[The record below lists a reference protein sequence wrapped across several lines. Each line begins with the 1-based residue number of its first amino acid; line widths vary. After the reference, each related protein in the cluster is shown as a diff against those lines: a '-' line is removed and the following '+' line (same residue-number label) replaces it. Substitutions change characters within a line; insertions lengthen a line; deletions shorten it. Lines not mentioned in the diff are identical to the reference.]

1 MGDTEPPLPSRE
13 GELRRSAPKLAGMST
28 IHLTQSIHRAVRQH
42 PQRLATVCGAR
53 RRTWG
58 ELGTRIARL
67 AAGLRELGM
76 QRGDRV
82 GILALNSDRY
92 LELYFAVWWGGG
104 VVNPINF
111 RWSAAEIAYSLD
123 DCDTRF
129 LVVDDTHAPMAEEL
143 VSRAKSLRTI
153 VHACE
158 GAARAGMFDYEQL
171 VADHAPIEDALRC
184 NDDLAGVFYT
194 GGTTGQPKGV
204 MLSHANLYGGA
215 MVGVAEGVAREH
227 DVGLH
232 AAPMFHLADGMFL
245 LVLSMLGCTQVI
257 LPSFLPELVL
267 EAIQRERV
275 STALLVPTMIQML
288 VDHPRLPE
296 FRLGT
301 LTQVVYGASPI
312 NEALLERAMQQLP
325 SAGFLQCYGQ
335 TEMSPIVTVLPP
347 QCHTDP
353 VRRQRLRSAGRP
365 AIGVE
370 VKIVDAEGRELPKGM
385 VGEIAARG
393 GGVMQGYWN
402 KPAQTAAALRD
413 GWMLT
418 GDGAYMD
425 EDGFVFVVDRVKDMI
440 VSGGENVYSAEVENA
455 VAQHPAVASCAV
467 IGVPDARWGESV
479 HAVVVLK
486 LGASASAEEI
496 QKHCRSLIATYKC
509 PRSVEFRDALPLSGA
524 GKVLK
529 TVLREPYWKDQARK
543 VG

>member
-1 MGDTEPPLPSRE
+1 
-13 GELRRSAPKLAGMST
+13 MST
-28 IHLTQSIHRAVRQH
+28 IHLTQAIHRAVRQH
-42 PQRLATVCGAR
+42 PQRLATVCGGR
-53 RRTWG
+53 RRTWAEVG
-58 ELGTRIARL
+58 DRIARL
-67 AAGLRELGM
+67 ASGLRELGM
-76 QRGDRV
+76 RPGDRV
-82 GILALNSDRY
+82 GILSLNSDRY

-104 VVNPINF
+104 VANPINF
-111 RWSAAEIAYSLD
+111 RWSTAEIAYSLD
-123 DCDTRF
+123 DCDTRI
-129 LVVDDTHAPMAEEL
+129 LVVDDAYAPMAEEL
-143 VSRAKSLRTI
+143 VARAKSLRTI
-153 VHACE
+153 IHACD
-158 GAARAGMFDYEQL
+158 GTARAGMFDYEQL
-171 VADHAPIEDALRC
+171 VADHAPIDDALRR

-215 MVGVAEGVAREH
+215 MVGVAERVAREH

-257 LPSFLPELVL
+257 VPAFVPEVVL
-267 EAIQRERV
+267 DAMQNERV

-296 FRLGT
+296 FRLES
-301 LTQVVYGASPI
+301 LKQVVYGASPI
-312 NEALLERAMQQLP
+312 SEALLERAMQRLP
-325 SAGFLQCYGQ
+325 AAGFLQCYGQ

-347 QCHTDP
+347 PCHTDAAQ
-353 VRRQRLRSAGRP
+353 RHRLRSAGRP

-370 VKIVDAEGRELPKGM
+370 VKIVDGDGRELPM
-385 VGEIAARG
+385 NAVGEIAARG

-455 VAQHPAVASCAV
+455 IAQHPAVATCAV
-467 IGVPDARWGESV
+467 IGVPDPRWGEAV
-479 HAVVVLK
+479 HAVVVCK
-486 LGASASAEEI
+486 SGAAVSAEEI
-496 QKHCRSLIATYKC
+496 KAHCRTLIAGYKC
-509 PRSVEFRDALPLSGA
+509 PRSVELRDALPLSGA

-529 TVLREPYWKDQARK
+529 TVLREPYWKHQARK